1 MVEAHLDQAAI
12 VGGRGNQL
20 DGCRDGSRHR
30 TVEVKVTGDLGRPV
44 RGRNGVVG
52 WMRDHQAV
60 SKKVSG
66 STYVINCYVICF
78 VAGIHPA
85 TTSVFVMISSVTV
98 FNRYSV
104 RRDRRVRGATE

>member
-1 MVEAHLDQAAI
+1 MVEAHIDQAAI

-20 DGCRDGSRHR
+20 DVCRDGSGHR

-44 RGRNGVVG
+44 RGRDGVVG
-52 WMRDHQAV
+52 WMRDHEAV

-78 VAGIHPA
+78 VAGIHLA
-85 TTSVFVMISSVTV
+85 ITSFFVTISSVTI
-98 FNRYSV
+98 FNLDSV
-104 RRDRRVRGATE
+104 